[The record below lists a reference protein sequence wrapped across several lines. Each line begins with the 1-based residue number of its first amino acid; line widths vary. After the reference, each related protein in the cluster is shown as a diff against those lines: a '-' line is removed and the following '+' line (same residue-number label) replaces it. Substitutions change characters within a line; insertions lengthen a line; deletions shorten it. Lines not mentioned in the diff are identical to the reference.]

1 MTKAGVSPVV
11 VKHFVGGYTGQE
23 RYSIRK
29 HPNGSFQAYHDNY
42 YADCPQSYGED
53 DLPLTG
59 LYADAES
66 VEVELQRLG
75 LINRE

>member
-1 MTKAGVSPVV
+1 MSAVA
-11 VKHFVGGYTGQE
+11 VKRFVEGYSGQE

-29 HPNGSFQAYHDNY
+29 LTNGSFQVFHDNPY
-42 YADCPQSYGED
+42 EGTNQGYEND

-66 VEVELQRLG
+66 AEAELVRLG
-75 LINRE
+75 LINSSN